1 MKKAEAKNKLEALIK
16 QAQPLL
22 EIKSNSQDFKKWH
35 RKSEIAIEQIF
46 SADTR
51 HYQDFQDI
59 SYSLF
64 AFTSNTPNSAFEDAY
79 KEGILT
85 AISILESFIDEID
98 EYWTEKPTQENE
110 KRLMKNQDNQ
120 LTPPDKVTIPW
131 LVTHIPIKLW
141 LGSVVFIFGI
151 YVLGVKSSQ
160 YSIVKEIFNLEEK
173 STEQADKKNKDT
185 LLDKQTIEQ
194 SNYSEKMQSLYMELF
209 IIENPNTMKKELDKA
224 LKKYSKKVLPYTLL
238 YDYYIKTDD
247 RESAL
252 IILNQAAENTV
263 PSTLEEYEKL
273 VGLLYE
279 NQLRPDLQKKYI
291 KQAYINRTDDYK
303 YKKYIEE
310 LYNKIIIK

>member
-1 MKKAEAKNKLEALIK
+1 MKKTEAKSKLEALIK

-22 EIKSNSQDFKKWH
+22 EMKSNSQEFKKWH

-64 AFTSNTPNSAFEDAY
+64 AFSSNTPDSAFEDAY
-79 KEGILT
+79 KEGLLT
-85 AISILESFIDEID
+85 AISTFESFIDEID
-98 EYWTEKPTQENE
+98 EYWAEKSTQENE
-110 KRLMKNQDNQ
+110 KGLMKKHGNQ

-141 LGSVVFIFGI
+141 IGSLVFIFGT
-151 YVLGVKSSQ
+151 YVVGVKSSQ
-160 YSIVKEIFNLEEK
+160 YSIVKEVFNLEEK
-173 STEQADKKNKDT
+173 PAKQNDEKSKAI
-185 LLDKQTIEQ
+185 LPDKQTIEQ
-194 SNYSEKMQSLYMELF
+194 NNYLEKMQSLYMELF
-209 IIENPNTMKKELDKA
+209 IMENPNTMKKELDKA
-224 LKKYSKKVLPYTLL
+224 LKKYNDKVLPYTLL

-247 RESAL
+247 KESAL
-252 IILNQAAENTV
+252 IILNQAAENAI
-263 PSTLEEYEKL
+263 PSMLEEYEKL

-279 NQLRPDLQKKYI
+279 NQLRFDLQKKYI

>member
-1 MKKAEAKNKLEALIK
+1 LKKAEAKNKLEALIK

-59 SYSLF
+59 SYSLL
-64 AFTSNTPNSAFEDAY
+64 AFSSNTTDSAFEDAY
-79 KEGILT
+79 KEGLLT

-110 KRLMKNQDNQ
+110 KRLMKNPDNQ

-160 YSIVKEIFNLEEK
+160 YSIVKEIFNLEGK
-173 STEQADKKNKDT
+173 LTEQGDKKNKDT

-209 IIENPNTMKKELDKA
+209 IMENPNTMKKELDNA
-224 LKKYSKKVLPYTLL
+224 LKKYSKKVFPYTLL

-252 IILNQAAENTV
+252 IILNQAADNAV

-279 NQLRPDLQKKYI
+279 NQLRADLQKKYI

-310 LYNKIIIK
+310 LYNKIIVK